1 MTRTLFVILVSA
13 ILLLSNGARAGIYDY
28 KCTILDSS
36 SVDKNGK
43 RESYYLSNNDKTFM
57 VDRSKGVIIGS
68 ILSNATA
75 DIRILDKGGSQQSF
89 KVLTKDNNP
98 FPAYSFLI
106 IQEFRDTLE
115 KPFHAFHTNFG
126 IYLTGICK

>member
-36 SVDKNGK
+36 TVDESGK
-43 RESYYLSNNDKTFM
+43 RKSANLTNNEKTFM

-68 ILSNATA
+68 VLSNSTAT
-75 DIRILDKGGSQQSF
+75 ITILNKGSSQQSF
-89 KVLTKDNNP
+89 MVLTKENGM

-106 IQEFRDTLE
+106 IEEFKDSLE
-115 KPFHAFHTNFG
+115 KPFHALDSFNK

>member
-1 MTRTLFVILVSA
+1 MNRPIVFIIST

-36 SVDKNGK
+36 TVDESGK
-43 RESYYLSNNDKTFM
+43 RKSAYLSNNEKTFM

-68 ILSNATA
+68 VLSNSTAT
-75 DIRILDKGGSQQSF
+75 ITILNKGSSQQSF
-89 KVLTKDNNP
+89 MVLTKNGM

-106 IQEFRDTLE
+106 IEEFKDSLE
-115 KPFHAFHTNFG
+115 KPFHALDSFNK